1 MRVKKSIFG
10 GLAMLHLVG
19 LFSLTGNSG
28 VMAEPLKDAEE
39 LAAAGTRESHIAAAV
54 VYQREIQELDAKF
67 AEIETAASKMRP
79 YMDKLRTAAEAN
91 RAEAKKMQE
100 LYTTHWR
107 EANVL
112 HGKVQAQ

>member
-1 MRVKKSIFG
+1 MKVKKSIFG
-10 GLAMLHLVG
+10 ALAMLPLVG
-19 LFSLTGNSG
+19 LLSLTGNSG

-39 LAAAGTRESHIAAAV
+39 LAAAGTTEGHLAAAR
-54 VYQREIQELDAKF
+54 VYQREIQELDAKA

-91 RAEAKKMQE
+91 RAEAKEMQE
-100 LYTTHWR
+100 LYATHWR

-112 HGKVQAQ
+112 YGKVQSH